1 MAGRRAPA
9 LSAAL
14 AGLWLTS
21 AAGGGEP
28 VPAVVASTF
37 VSPLDV
43 SHFVRQPLPEDA
55 VSAALAHGL
64 RFRDRPSFGSGLTW
78 TGGDSFVGV
87 TDRGPNDDHPEAV
100 GHDEGV
106 LFPLPGFTPSLV
118 RSTWSAGSVMAVSA
132 VVALHTADGRGVS
145 GLPNVAADA
154 PGYDRRGAPMALARD
169 PGGLD
174 VEGIAR
180 LPDGRFLLVDEY
192 APSLIVVS
200 ADGEVMKRY
209 VPPSR
214 AAAVAGYP
222 VEGAVP
228 ESFARRRSNRGFES
242 VAVSADGRQ
251 AWTLLESPLGARDD
265 PRFGDSRTIRILEWD
280 VSRSLEARPVAMYL
294 MQLATRAEIPTAQR
308 QDDIK
313 VSDAAWVAD
322 GRLLISERGP
332 QRARLVLLD
341 LRGATDVLARPEAQD
356 LSLDAADAPLAR
368 WGMTLAGRTVVLDS
382 RDVPGVDREKIEGV
396 ALVGP
401 RDVVIADDNDF
412 AMSDNV
418 AGVPAKLWRLRWTAP
433 LTAP

>member
-1 MAGRRAPA
+1 MEGTRAPA
-9 LSAAL
+9 WAAAL

-21 AAGGGEP
+21 AAGAGEG
-28 VPAVVASTF
+28 VPAIVASTI
-37 VSPLDV
+37 VPSLDV
-43 SHFVRQPLPEDA
+43 SRIARQTLPAEAVR
-55 VSAALAHGL
+55 AAFAHGL
-64 RFRDRPSFGSGLTW
+64 RFRDRASFGSGLTW
-78 TGGDSFVGV
+78 TGGTSFVGV
-87 TDRGPNDDHPEAV
+87 ADRGPNDDHPEAV

-118 RSTWSAGSVMAVSA
+118 RFTWSASGVMAVSA
-132 VVALHTADGRGVS
+132 VLPLHTADGRGIS

-154 PGYDRRGAPMALARD
+154 PGYDRRGAPTPLARD

-192 APSLIVVS
+192 APSLVVVS
-200 ADGEVMKRY
+200 ADGQVLKRY

-214 AAAVAGYP
+214 AAASTDYP
-222 VEGAVP
+222 VAGAVP

-242 VAVSADGRQ
+242 VAVSPDGRH
-251 AWTLLESPLGARDD
+251 AWTLLESPLGARTE

-280 VSRSLEARPVAMYL
+280 VSRPLAARAVAMFL
-294 MQLATRAEIPTAQR
+294 MQLATRAKIPTALR

-322 GRLLISERGP
+322 GRLLVSERGP
-332 QRARLVLLD
+332 QRARLVVLD
-341 LRGATDVLARPEAQD
+341 LRGATNVLDRPEAEN
-356 LSLDAADAPLAR
+356 LSLDAADAPLAH
-368 WGMTLAGRTVVLDS
+368 WGITLAARTVVLDS

-412 AMSDNV
+412 GMSDNA
-418 AGVPAKLWRLRWTAP
+418 AGVPAKLWRPRWPRP